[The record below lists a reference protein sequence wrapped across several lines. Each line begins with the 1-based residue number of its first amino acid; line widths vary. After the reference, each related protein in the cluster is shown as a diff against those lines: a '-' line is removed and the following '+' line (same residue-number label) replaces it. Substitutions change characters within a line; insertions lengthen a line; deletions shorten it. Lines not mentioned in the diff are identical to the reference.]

1 MCVHVVCVCVNV
13 ICIVFRCVSP
23 NERVGLN
30 VSEGLRDMQTEEL
43 DKHSIPIKKNK

>member
-1 MCVHVVCVCVNV
+1 MCVCVNV

-23 NERVGLN
+23 NDCVGLN

-43 DKHSIPIKKNK
+43 DKHSIAIEKKK